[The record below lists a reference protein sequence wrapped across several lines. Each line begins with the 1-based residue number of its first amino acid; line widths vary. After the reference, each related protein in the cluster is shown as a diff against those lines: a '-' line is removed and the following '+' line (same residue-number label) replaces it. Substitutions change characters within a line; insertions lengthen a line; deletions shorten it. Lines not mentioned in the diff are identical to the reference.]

1 MSHVGSHIGHVLA
14 VTPHSEQWIVGHE
27 LFVGNGGLHCL
38 LLDAHRYMRAQRIAS
53 QICTL
58 AL

>member
-1 MSHVGSHIGHVLA
+1 LRNLNFEP

-38 LLDAHRYMRAQRIAS
+38 LLDAHRYMRARRIAS